1 MKYVDSIF
9 STFLEYMDIREV
21 IFFIMYLYVILKN
34 KIIEYY
40 EDYKK
45 IKYE

>member
-1 MKYVDSIF
+1 MKYVDYLLN
-9 STFLEYMDIREV
+9 TFLECMDIREV